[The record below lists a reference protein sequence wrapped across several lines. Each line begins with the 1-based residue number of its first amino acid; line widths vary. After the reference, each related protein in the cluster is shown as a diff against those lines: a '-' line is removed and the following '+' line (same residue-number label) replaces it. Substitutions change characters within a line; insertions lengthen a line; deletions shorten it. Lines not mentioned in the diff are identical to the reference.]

1 MLLYVI
7 EKEKSL
13 INHKNDIITIYLSH
27 IILHIALS
35 WNIPWV
41 IKSNTFTIF
50 LCIFSVILQKIKI

>member
-35 WNIPWV
+35 
-41 IKSNTFTIF
+41 NTFTIF